1 MGFVERLPSITS
13 NGAAVSPMMGG
24 DSRFSVRTLC
34 WLSVASFLQSS
45 HPYRNA
51 FMQSGIHWMRT
62 MTTQNLQNLI
72 AAGADLLDDKAAA
85 AILDVSPGT
94 LSVWRSTGR
103 YALPVLKI
111 GRKVRYRRAD
121 LDAWL
126 AARVRESGA
135 TA

>member
-1 MGFVERLPSITS
+1 
-13 NGAAVSPMMGG
+13 
-24 DSRFSVRTLC
+24 
-34 WLSVASFLQSS
+34 
-45 HPYRNA
+45 
-51 FMQSGIHWMRT
+51 MRT

-85 AILDVSPGT
+85 AMLDVSPGT

-103 YALPVLKI
+103 YALPFLKI

-121 LDAWL
+121 HDAWL
-126 AARVRESGA
+126 AARLSETGA

>member
-1 MGFVERLPSITS
+1 
-13 NGAAVSPMMGG
+13 
-24 DSRFSVRTLC
+24 
-34 WLSVASFLQSS
+34 
-45 HPYRNA
+45 
-51 FMQSGIHWMRT
+51 MRT

-85 AILDVSPGT
+85 AHLQVSPGT

-103 YALPVLKI
+103 YNLPFFKI

-126 AARVRESGA
+126 EKRVRESGA